1 MPVFKELR
9 INVEFYQ
16 LSDGLRIDAE
26 EIRDKTSIGE
36 TILFVI
42 NYFGFPADWELVNTL
57 KKELGLFIIEDNAH
71 SPFSKYRDTN
81 LGSLGDMSFNSLRK
95 FLPLLSGSELCI
107 KNTDENE
114 FYGERTRRPSTEE
127 IIYSLRHLKPSLI
140 KKSKKN
146 ISTDEDFDLKCSSID
161 YLSNLLVNKD
171 YFNKAVITEKRIK
184 NYKFWK
190 DYLKNQDLEYFDDLV
205 LNKNICPYVFPCI
218 AQDEKHIKTIIEW
231 GFANGI
237 NIINWPKLPNL
248 TGFTLSSRKLKNVVF
263 YPVNHQYDIEKLL

>member
-1 MPVFKELR
+1 TKVIIINKKITIQPQFSYKRLFSCITKPGNKKNFFLYKSGRYALYHGLFEILKKNNNLKKILIPSFVCKEIIPVFKELR

-107 KNTDENE
+107 KNTD
-114 FYGERTRRPSTEE
+114 
-127 IIYSLRHLKPSLI
+127 
-140 KKSKKN
+140 
-146 ISTDEDFDLKCSSID
+146 
-161 YLSNLLVNKD
+161 
-171 YFNKAVITEKRIK
+171 
-184 NYKFWK
+184 
-190 DYLKNQDLEYFDDLV
+190 
-205 LNKNICPYVFPCI
+205 
-218 AQDEKHIKTIIEW
+218 
-231 GFANGI
+231 
-237 NIINWPKLPNL
+237 
-248 TGFTLSSRKLKNVVF
+248 
-263 YPVNHQYDIEKLL
+263 